1 MEIRMDTE
9 FKKSYSDKKEMRRD
23 FLRDI
28 LIQIGLAGTQK
39 QIDILTYVLE
49 HVERGNLF
57 IGTLDQISEE
67 TGYNY
72 NTVHTLFGAL
82 KASGYI
88 IKLERGCYEVSTTL
102 LLHSN
107 QADIKIHYELK

>member
-1 MEIRMDTE
+1 METRMDTE
-9 FKKSYSDKKEMRRD
+9 FRKSYSDKQEMRKD

-49 HVERGNLF
+49 HVEKGNLF
-57 IGTLDQISEE
+57 IDTLDQIAEE
-67 TGYNY
+67 TGYTY
-72 NTVHTLFGAL
+72 NTVHTLFKAL
-82 KASGYI
+82 RASGYI
-88 IKLERGCYEVSTTL
+88 VKLERGCYEVSTTL